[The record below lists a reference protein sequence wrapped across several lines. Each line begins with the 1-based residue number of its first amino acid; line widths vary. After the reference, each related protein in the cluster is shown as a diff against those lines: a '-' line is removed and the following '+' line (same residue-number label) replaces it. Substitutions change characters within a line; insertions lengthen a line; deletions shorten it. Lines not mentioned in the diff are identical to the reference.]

1 MRAES
6 QYKKDIVSP
15 VGALGLMQVMPNT
28 AVKVV
33 HLLGND
39 NEIHSEFHSAQLLQP
54 EWAISIGAKYL
65 SRLLKKFANSIPLVA
80 ASYNAGPHRVGA
92 WLNSFGDLDMDEFV
106 EHIPFMETRN
116 YVKKVVSNFYIYN
129 HLYGSKGEQITS
141 LAEPLH
147 VKISTPLTAR
157 ETWDD

>member
-28 AVKVV
+28 ASKVA
-33 HLLGND
+33 HLMGE
-39 NEIHSEFHSAQLLQP
+39 NEFRSDQLLEP
-54 EWAISIGAKYL
+54 EWAIPIGAKYL
-65 SRLLKKFANSIPLVA
+65 SRLTKKFSNSIPLVA

-92 WLNSFGDLDMDEFV
+92 WLNSFGDLDMDEFI

-129 HLYGSKGEQITS
+129 HLYGTKKEQISS
-141 LAEPLH
+141 LAEPVH
-147 VKISTPLTAR
+147 VRIAVPMAAR
-157 ETWDD
+157 ETWEE